1 MRFVEPSVE
10 YWPQA
15 PGLSGMWSQIARVTR
30 LSYDSKPR
38 EDETDEEFVERVIL
52 KPARNKDDSYN
63 LLRLHGGVLEFGT
76 IYITISKDDLLAV
89 IDRNNGKDIKELM
102 HNDFI
107 NRNHL
112 FEDNN
117 IFYYA
122 ITTNLRF
129 LIEHN
134 LLDTFNKYIVV
145 KPLEVHDKRYCFHV
159 ITDIGVSRE
168 WNRHRASMSIVEQST
183 RFVDYSKDRHGG
195 ELTFVR
201 PQWITKEDLSAKGFS
216 KDVYSLLCPY
226 EQHLYAAESSYYQLL
241 CAAEDTYKRLRECGW
256 RPEQARQVLP
266 LNTKTE
272 VAYCAYEDAWRHF
285 LKLRSS
291 HAVSGKPHP
300 NITPL
305 ADTLEET
312 LNELI
317 NK

>member
-1 MRFVEPSVE
+1 MKFVEPGIE

-15 PGLSGMWSQIARVTR
+15 EGLAGMWSQIARVTR

-52 KPARNKDDSYN
+52 KPARNKDGSYN
-63 LLRLHGGVLEFGT
+63 ILRLHGEVLEFGT
-76 IYITISKDDLLAV
+76 IYITIPEDDLLAV
-89 IDRNNGKDIKELM
+89 TDRDNGKDIKELL

-134 LLDTFNKYIVV
+134 LLDTFKKYVV
-145 KPLEVHDKRYCFHV
+145 DKPLEVHDKTYSFHV

-168 WNRHRASMSIVEQST
+168 WNRHESSMSANEEST
-183 RFVDYSKDRHGG
+183 RHVDYTKDSHGRCITYTRPTWISKEICQQIEESLNSD
-195 ELTFVR
+195 
-201 PQWITKEDLSAKGFS
+201 EDLYDMED
-216 KDVYSLLCPY
+216 KDYYPWLASLVGCETMY
-226 EQHLYAAESSYYQLL
+226 FN
-241 CAAEDTYKRLRECGW
+241 LRKKGW
-256 RPEQARQVLP
+256 RPEQARLVLP

-300 NITPL
+300 NISSL
-305 ADTLEET
+305 ADTLEEV
-312 LNELI
+312 LNELTE
-317 NK
+317 KQ